1 MTEFFTPGLTL
12 SLAMLGVIALVF
24 GGVRLLI
31 ASKDRKRGLLMLA
44 AALVLII
51 NVLLIAWPA

>member
-12 SLAMLGVIALVF
+12 SLGMLGSIALVF

-31 ASKDRKRGLLMLA
+31 TSKDRKRGLLMLA